1 MNMKIKLAHG
11 FANFEKNHYGSY
23 LHLVMVEPEYRG
35 KGIATKLMRKVLDK
49 APRPICLLA
58 DGEFGSDPER
68 LVQFYSR
75 FGFKKQRQRKHDAC
89 PYNFNM
95 ALY

>member
-49 APRPICLLA
+49 APRPIYLLA

-68 LVQFYSR
+68 LVLFYSR
-75 FGFKKQRQRKHDAC
+75 FGFKKQRQRKCDGV

-95 ALY
+95 VLY

>member
-11 FANFEKNHYGSY
+11 FANFEKNNYGSY

-49 APRPICLLA
+49 APRPIYLLTN
-58 DGEFGSDPER
+58 GEFGSDPEM
-68 LVQFYSR
+68 LVAKVIFMMYNDPTRSLYV
-75 FGFKKQRQRKHDAC
+75 FGNLTH
-89 PYNFNM
+89 P
-95 ALY
+95 LIS

>member
-1 MNMKIKLAHG
+1 MTIKLAHG
-11 FANFEKNHYGSY
+11 FANFEKGNYGSY
-23 LHLVMVEPEYRG
+23 LHIIMVDPECRG
-35 KGIATKLMRKVLDK
+35 NGIATRLMTKVLDN
-49 APRPICLLA
+49 APRPIYLLT